1 MTTSTCAL
9 ECRRDERRNRL
20 HPVQP
25 KPEAPKPA
33 EPDLPSLE
41 DCAAAIS
48 AGENT
53 GVSAI
58 AERAASLKTVCPE
71 LAAILQSSAV
81 KTSLET
87 YARQDAEAIRQQT
100 ELMRE
105 ANLANFCLLAA
116 GVTSGAILAVAA
128 LSSASASAT
137 DYLTLALG
145 VLTFALGAGAAYF
158 GYVARD
164 QGRIARWQASRGD
177 AEMARL
183 AVFTTMA
190 AKAGEASPKVALYGL
205 AVVLRDLL
213 DDQRNYLSKRALRH
227 RKSSE
232 ATSRWGGFASA
243 LAFIG
248 GSGAIIASQL
258 KGAVWIVL
266 AGVVGAAIGAFST
279 NRDALLRDRA
289 NADRYEKTRVAL
301 DGIAAR
307 TDDDRR
313 QDRRRRAEGLV
324 GLYRNHRRSAWR
336 RAQAMAGGNRPGRS
350 FPRQARRAA
359 AATRQGQDG
368 RRVLGSKS
376 TAGWKASAA

>member
-1 MTTSTCAL
+1 M
-9 ECRRDERRNRL
+9 DEETDRTYAD
-20 HPVQP
+20 PAPAKP
-25 KPEAPKPA
+25 KPEPPRPA
-33 EPDLPSLE
+33 EPPLPSLE
-41 DCAAAIS
+41 SCAAAIS

-81 KTSLET
+81 KTSLDT

-100 ELMRE
+100 ELMCE
-105 ANLANFCLLAA
+105 ANLANLCLLAA

-128 LSSASASAT
+128 LSSASANMT

-145 VLTFALGAGAAYF
+145 VLTLALGAGAAYF
-158 GYVARD
+158 GYIARD

-190 AKAGEASPKVALYGL
+190 AKAGDASPKVALYGL

-232 ATSRWGGFASA
+232 ATSRWGGLASA

-279 NRDALLRDRA
+279 NRDALRRDRA

-307 TDDDRR
+307 TDDVAGRIAAGEPKALSAFTETIADLLGAEHR
-313 QDRRRRAEGLV
+313 QWLEGT
-324 GLYRNHRRSAWR
+324 
-336 RAQAMAGGNRPGRS
+336 AQAEASLAKLDGQLQQLGKEKTGG
-350 FPRQARRAA
+350 
-359 AATRQGQDG
+359 
-368 RRVLGSKS
+368 GS
-376 TAGWKASAA
+376 